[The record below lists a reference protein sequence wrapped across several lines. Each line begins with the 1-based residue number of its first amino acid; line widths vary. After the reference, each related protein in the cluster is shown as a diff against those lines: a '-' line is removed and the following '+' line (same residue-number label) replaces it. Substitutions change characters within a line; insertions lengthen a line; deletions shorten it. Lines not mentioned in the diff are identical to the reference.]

1 MVRHLDADGVDQ
13 DGTLEPGRP
22 GDRHL
27 GGDPAP
33 NGVAE
38 DGDADQVEIVEER
51 GVELGQLS
59 GRAQTVGT
67 DGAGE
72 TRMGRGDDSGPLP
85 FGEQVC
91 ETRDRKRT
99 GPSVKY
105 QIGIAVTALVEL
117 QLDSSDVRESDR
129 VGRGHLFISPCFG

>member
-1 MVRHLDADGVDQ
+1 MSPEQAR
-13 DGTLEPGRP
+13 
-22 GDRHL
+22 
-27 GGDPAP
+27 
-33 NGVAE
+33 
-38 DGDADQVEIVEER
+38 
-51 GVELGQLS
+51 
-59 GRAQTVGT
+59 
-67 DGAGE
+67 GE
-72 TRMGRGDDSGPLP
+72 TDVDGRTDVWALCVVLYEAITGLLP